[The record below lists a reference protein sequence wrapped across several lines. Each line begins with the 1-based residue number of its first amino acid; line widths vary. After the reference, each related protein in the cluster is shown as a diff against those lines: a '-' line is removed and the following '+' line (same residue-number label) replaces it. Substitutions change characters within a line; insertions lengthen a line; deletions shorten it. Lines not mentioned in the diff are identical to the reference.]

1 MKATHHKL
9 IDALVNA
16 SLECGV
22 EKALHGSETNSTQQ
36 KYVQAKED
44 LISYIEG
51 LRSEIEMLILR
62 GEVI

>member
-1 MKATHHKL
+1 MKAVHHKL
-9 IDALVNA
+9 IDDLVNA

-22 EKALHGSETNSTQQ
+22 EK
-36 KYVQAKED
+36 
-44 LISYIEG
+44 G